1 MGASYAAAAL
11 PVRLL
16 GAAGLPARR
25 EIASEVVP
33 GGVGA
38 ARAVVGISQSGR
50 SPETIAAVG
59 AWPAERRWSLTNVAG
74 SALAEV
80 AGPRAVDLGSEPDSY
95 ASTIGYTGTLIGL
108 TMLAR
113 TTSGASVDAAHAEW
127 HGIDTAV
134 RRLEEAAAPVIAV
147 VADLATHPASGTP
160 AIAADV
166 VASGASRAASESGA
180 LLLREVCRV
189 PSSAVVTRNYL
200 HGEMESAGGT
210 LHVVLGA
217 DREVRLA
224 RSLAAAGHPTLLLT
238 SADAVTRRRRPA
250 ARRAAAR
257 GHRARARGPRDRPA
271 AGARGDA
278 RGPARGSHRG
288 LRLRARRHQ
297 GQRARRMTLVVGIDV
312 GGTKTHLRVD
322 DDGTTLVDLVVPSEG
337 WPPRSA
343 ERAARWL
350 APHIDAAVAR
360 ARAPSALPA
369 LRHCRFCRHGRLCRS
384 CRRRRARL

>member
-1 MGASYAAAAL
+1 MSARRIDYRVAREGQPEALVRAAARVADQLAGLSGGALDTTGAGPLFLGMGASYAAAAL

-16 GAAGLPARR
+16 AAAGLPARR

-33 GGVGA
+33 GGVGS

-50 SPETIAAVG
+50 SPETIAAVS

-113 TTSGASVDAAHAEW
+113 ATSGASVDAAHTEW
-127 HGIDTAV
+127 HGISTAV
-134 RRLEEAAAPVIAV
+134 RHLEEEAAPVIAA

-180 LLLREVCRV
+180 LLLREVCRI

-238 SADAVTRRRRPA
+238 SADVA
-250 ARRAAAR
+250 AEGPLHVVRLPEATEPVRVVLETVLLQALAGTLADLR
-257 GHRARARGPRDRPA
+257 GVAIEDFVFEHDDTKVSEP
-271 AGARGDA
+271 
-278 RGPARGSHRG
+278 
-288 LRLRARRHQ
+288 
-297 GQRARRMTLVVGIDV
+297 VG
-312 GGTKTHLRVD
+312 
-322 DDGTTLVDLVVPSEG
+322 
-337 WPPRSA
+337 
-343 ERAARWL
+343 
-350 APHIDAAVAR
+350 
-360 ARAPSALPA
+360 
-369 LRHCRFCRHGRLCRS
+369 
-384 CRRRRARL
+384 